1 MSIKDKIKE
10 TIVKIKF
17 ATKKPT
23 SEQNAEYCKLS
34 KKVLE
39 INARDLKKYNH
50 KVWSDFSYG
59 PDGPDQQMWETTK
72 LLDDGSIYKKTNLDN
87 YGKKS
92 TSVELIIDGKFI
104 SYYGE
109 EINNLTIESKSNKFI
124 ETTISELPKELA
136 DKIKSTIQLAESSN
150 KKEENSSENSQVEPG
165 E

>member
-1 MSIKDKIKE
+1 
-10 TIVKIKF
+10 
-17 ATKKPT
+17 
-23 SEQNAEYCKLS
+23 
-34 KKVLE
+34 
-39 INARDLKKYNH
+39 
-50 KVWSDFSYG
+50 
-59 PDGPDQQMWETTK
+59 MWETTK